1 VGVSPGKGTSVRAII
16 LAAGVG
22 WQPKTRAE
30 AAPKCL
36 LDIGGKTLLRR
47 YLEALAALGIS
58 EAVLVVGLL
67 KEQVI
72 AEAATGPDAVRVRVV
87 ENDRYQRGS
96 ILSLWQARDEFDDD
110 VLIMDAG
117 LLYPQELLA
126 RLLATPDAN
135 AIAVDEQ
142 CQDTGEREKVVCE
155 DGWVVEVSKKIAQ
168 DSRVRGEAVGIVR
181 LSAEAAEILR
191 GILEEFIETGK
202 DSGEYEEAFRELAG
216 EVPIGVVEVGDLPW
230 VNIDSRDHL
239 ARAQDEI
246 LPNVD
251 RLDRGEAVPAP

>member
-1 VGVSPGKGTSVRAII
+1 
-16 LAAGVG
+16 
-22 WQPKTRAE
+22 
-30 AAPKCL
+30 
-36 LDIGGKTLLRR
+36 
-47 YLEALAALGIS
+47 
-58 EAVLVVGLL
+58 
-67 KEQVI
+67 
-72 AEAATGPDAVRVRVV
+72 
-87 ENDRYQRGS
+87 
-96 ILSLWQARDEFDDD
+96 
-110 VLIMDAG
+110 MDSG
-117 LLYPQELLA
+117 LLYPCELLA

-142 CQDTGEREKVVCE
+142 FQDTGEGEKVVCE
-155 DGWVVEVSKKIAQ
+155 DGWVVEVNKKISQ
-168 DSRVRGEAVGIVR
+168 DSRIRGESVGIVR

-230 VNIDSRDHL
+230 VKIDSQERL

-246 LPNVD
+246 LPKVD